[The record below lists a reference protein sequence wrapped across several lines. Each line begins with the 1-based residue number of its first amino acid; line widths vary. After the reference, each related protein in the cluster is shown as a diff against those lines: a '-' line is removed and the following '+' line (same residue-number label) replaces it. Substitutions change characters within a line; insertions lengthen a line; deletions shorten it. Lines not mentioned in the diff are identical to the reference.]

1 MSVIGFSGIF
11 SISNWV
17 FDENNIQ
24 TYGAPMSVVLISNA
38 GQGVVMSINITYP
51 GSITFSYMS
60 NGDNLSF
67 TPFGYLINF
76 SKNALANFGMIQG
89 GTCTV
94 NVSANDVFSFY
105 IDSNSQFIPTIAS
118 TTVENFRFNPSITNF
133 SISTKIF
140 GETPFQITPPSSN
153 SSGLFSYASSNL
165 SVATIFGNTITIV
178 GVGDSTIT
186 ATQEATN
193 NYTSETITTTFQVNQ
208 STPTIPVIIN
218 NSYEL
223 LYFINTSSNYGNIVD
238 NLSIN
243 YDLIS
248 SSHKVLIGN
257 NIKIMKLN
265 N

>member
-1 MSVIGFSGIF
+1 MMFSL
-11 SISNWV
+11 SILTQIVNLFQQLQV
-17 FDENNIQ
+17 LLLNILD
-24 TYGAPMSVVLISNA
+24 LIHQS
-38 GQGVVMSINITYP
+38 P
-51 GSITFSYMS
+51 
-60 NGDNLSF
+60 
-67 TPFGYLINF
+67 PP
-76 SKNALANFGMIQG
+76 
-89 GTCTV
+89 
-94 NVSANDVFSFY
+94 
-105 IDSNSQFIPTIAS
+105 PT
-118 TTVENFRFNPSITNF
+118 ITNF